1 LPADVSVA
9 VAGEVTGAL
18 VVVVDDVVV
27 VVVDDI
33 VVVDEVVVVVDA
45 VELGSNVTEQQELK
59 DCGVPGAAAV
69 SRVLPDPGT
78 YDMRACTVNDAG
90 EPRQEGGKLSVY

>member
-18 VVVVDDVVV
+18 VDVVV
-27 VVVDDI
+27 VVVDDV
-33 VVVDEVVVVVDA
+33 VVVDEVVVVVDE

-78 YDMRACTVNDAG
+78 YDMRACTANDAG

>member
-1 LPADVSVA
+1 MPADVSVA

-18 VVVVDDVVV
+18 VDHDD
-27 VVVDDI
+27 
-33 VVVDEVVVVVDA
+33 

-78 YDMRACTVNDAG
+78 YDMRACTANDAG

>member
-1 LPADVSVA
+1 MA

-18 VVVVDDVVV
+18 VDDVVV
-27 VVVDDI
+27 VVDD
-33 VVVDEVVVVVDA
+33 VVVVDA